1 MLTIRLFGG
10 YHLASDSGPVKMPT
24 HAADAVLAHLAIQR
38 GARVGRDTLAK
49 LLWPD
54 KPSEAAKTN
63 LRTTLYRIRGA
74 IAGCDPVAADR
85 ATLSLNTAQVKTEFD
100 LADELHRTFLLAP
113 EEAPGILAGREE
125 WRMRSRDILPD
136 WDDDWVELERRRQ
149 RLLANDHGCELAKS
163 LEDYGDAAGAL
174 QIWRELLQRVPQHV
188 EALKHAIRLENEI
201 HGTAG
206 AAELAR
212 QAALQFSR
220 SSHIEMPGDLK
231 RRLVNL
237 KHGTQEAV
245 APPVHIRKRSEL
257 FLLAKMFEA
266 NLASNAQE
274 AMALLARESEDP
286 RNHAQPRAF
295 LGLLVTALENSTGT
309 SPDRLLVAV
318 QAGHLASHCS
328 RFDIGHKWTQFIIEN
343 TDESDYNHP
352 RALTMKGHLY
362 LEQRNYTGAREY
374 LVRAVENA
382 ERNGFSWFRL
392 AAISNLAALQW
403 TVMEFEQAIASYQAI
418 FAEASLLSDTRRAQ
432 ASTGCHSSLSYLYA
446 MMQNWPEAI
455 THARKSQKMTDDY
468 PLYGQISGSP
478 LGLALF
484 ATGKRSEGLK
494 ELMRGVNF
502 TAREGMLRFN
512 QMALDFAGIALAMS
526 GGTDQAIRLFD
537 ANAEHRFAISHYRSP
552 AETNLITRVVNLDP
566 ERIDLKENPLR
577 GQSAATLSVWTCE
590 ELERTLESG

>member
-1 MLTIRLFGG
+1 
-10 YHLASDSGPVKMPT
+10 
-24 HAADAVLAHLAIQR
+24 
-38 GARVGRDTLAK
+38 
-49 LLWPD
+49 
-54 KPSEAAKTN
+54 
-63 LRTTLYRIRGA
+63 
-74 IAGCDPVAADR
+74 
-85 ATLSLNTAQVKTEFD
+85 
-100 LADELHRTFLLAP
+100 
-113 EEAPGILAGREE
+113 
-125 WRMRSRDILPD
+125 
-136 WDDDWVELERRRQ
+136 
-149 RLLANDHGCELAKS
+149 
-163 LEDYGDAAGAL
+163 
-174 QIWRELLQRVPQHV
+174 
-188 EALKHAIRLENEI
+188 
-201 HGTAG
+201 
-206 AAELAR
+206 
-212 QAALQFSR
+212 
-220 SSHIEMPGDLK
+220 
-231 RRLVNL
+231 
-237 KHGTQEAV
+237 
-245 APPVHIRKRSEL
+245 
-257 FLLAKMFEA
+257 
-266 NLASNAQE
+266 
-274 AMALLARESEDP
+274 
-286 RNHAQPRAF
+286 
-295 LGLLVTALENSTGT
+295 
-309 SPDRLLVAV
+309 
-318 QAGHLASHCS
+318 
-328 RFDIGHKWTQFIIEN
+328 
-343 TDESDYNHP
+343 
-352 RALTMKGHLY
+352 MKGHLY